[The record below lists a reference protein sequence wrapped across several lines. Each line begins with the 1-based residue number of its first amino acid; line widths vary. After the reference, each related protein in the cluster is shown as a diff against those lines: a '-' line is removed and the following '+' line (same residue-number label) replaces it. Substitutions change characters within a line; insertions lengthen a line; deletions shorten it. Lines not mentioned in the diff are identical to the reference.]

1 MLGSHNH
8 NGAAMSTPSI
18 KSTQVIAGVAV
29 VLALLGGA
37 YAIGR
42 SSGPQVDNPPVAA
55 ALTESAAQADRDMPA
70 ARAPAPQPAPR
81 RDPVQVAQGPVR
93 SAEPVREP
101 TAAERQEQRLAQL
114 CNSCAVVTSVRTETR
129 EGEASALGTV
139 GGAVIGGL
147 LGNQVGGGT
156 GKKIATVGGAVAGGY
171 AGREIEK
178 RQKSKTVWI
187 IEARERDGR
196 LRQFERSSD
205 PGLRSGD
212 ELRLT
217 DGGFV
222 RN

>member
-1 MLGSHNH
+1 
-8 NGAAMSTPSI
+8 MSTPNV
-18 KSTQVIAGVAV
+18 KSTQIIAGVAV
-29 VLALLGGA
+29 VAALLGGA
-37 YAIGR
+37 YAVGR
-42 SSGPQVDNPPVAA
+42 SNGSHADNPPAAA
-55 ALTESAAQADRDMPA
+55 ALTEPAVQADRDA
-70 ARAPAPQPAPR
+70 PAPR
-81 RDPVQVAQGPVR
+81 REPARVAQA
-93 SAEPVREP
+93 AEPVRQP
-101 TAAERQEQRLAQL
+101 TAAERRDERLAQL
-114 CNSCAVVTSVRTETR
+114 CSSCAVVTSVRTETR

-147 LGNQVGGGT
+147 LGNQVGGGN

-196 LRQFERSSD
+196 LRHFERSSD
-205 PGLRSGD
+205 PGLRTGD